1 MADPIVTTTTGRVR
15 GRAEEGVTVF
25 RGIPFAAP
33 PTGTRRFA
41 PPVPPEPWSGVAD
54 AGAFGPRAPQN
65 PSALEQLLGAREER
79 HDEDCLRLNLWAP
92 EGADGLPVMV
102 WIHGGAFETGTGAI
116 SWYDGA
122 RLARRGVVVV
132 TINYRLGA
140 LGFLHL
146 APFAD
151 GFEGSGNAGLL
162 DQVAA
167 LHWVRDNAAAFG
179 GDPGRVCL
187 FGESAGAMSV
197 AALLAVPAARGL
209 FGRAIL
215 QSGAAAHVHEAP
227 AAEEVAR
234 TFLAEVGV
242 GPDDVGHLRD
252 LPLGQLLAAQQ
263 RVSAAHPFAAGLAW
277 QPVADGVVLPDLP
290 DREVGAGSAADVEL
304 IVGTTLEEMKLFLV
318 MDPTVGSLDEEAL
331 LRHSDKLFAA
341 RGRQPGEG
349 VLAYRGR
356 LVDAAVPEVWTAML
370 TDHHFRMPAVALAE
384 RQLAHQDGVW
394 MYLFA
399 YRSPAFGGALG
410 SCHALEI
417 PFVWDNLEA
426 QGADRFVG
434 ELTPELRA
442 LSDAMASAWVA
453 FARDGVPAAESLPAW
468 PAYDA
473 SRRAT
478 MWFDEGACHVVDD
491 PFPEERQVWQH
502 VDRSRVRS

>member
-1 MADPIVTTTTGRVR
+1 MADPVVTTTAGELR
-15 GRAEEGVTVF
+15 GRSEEGVAVF

-41 PPVPPEPWSGVAD
+41 PPVPPDPWSGVAD

-65 PSALEQLLGAREER
+65 PSLLEQMLGAEDEGY
-79 HDEDCLRLNLWAP
+79 DEDCLRLNVWAP
-92 EGADGLPVMV
+92 EGADGLPIMM

-116 SWYDGA
+116 TWYDGS

-151 GFEGSGNAGLL
+151 GFEGSGNVGLL

-167 LHWVRDNAAAFG
+167 LQWVRDNAAAFG
-179 GDPGRVCL
+179 GDPNQVCI

-197 AALLAVPAARGL
+197 ASLLAVPAASGL

-234 TFLAEVGV
+234 IFLAEVGV
-242 GPDDVGHLRD
+242 EPGDVGRLRE
-252 LPLGQLLAAQQ
+252 LPIERLLAAQQ

-290 DREVGAGSAADVEL
+290 ERAVGAGSAAGVEL
-304 IVGTTLEEMKLFLV
+304 IVGTTLEEMKMFLV
-318 MDPTVGSLDEEAL
+318 MDPTIGDLDEDQL
-331 LRHSDKLFAA
+331 LRHSDKLLAA
-341 RGRQPGEG
+341 RGRRSGEG

-370 TDHHFRMPAVALAE
+370 TDHHFRMPAITLAE
-384 RQLAHQDGVW
+384 RQLAHHDRVW

-399 YRSPAFGGALG
+399 FRSPAFGGALG

-417 PFVWDNLEA
+417 PFVWDNLLA
-426 QGADRFVG
+426 PGADRFVG
-434 ELTPELRA
+434 EPTAEVRA
-442 LSDAMASAWVA
+442 LADAMADAWVA
-453 FARDGVPAAESLPAW
+453 FARDGAPAADGLPAW
-468 PAYDA
+468 PAYDFG
-473 SRRAT
+473 RRAT
-478 MWFDEGACHVVDD
+478 MWFDAGDCRVVDD

-502 VDRSRVRS
+502 VDATPSP